1 MVQMRGI
8 REGGKEMKERFELA
22 QEKFQNGFNC
32 SQSVLFALG
41 DLLQLDEKE
50 ILNISRG
57 FGAGMGRKEEVCG
70 AVTGGIMALGLYI
83 GASDKDENSKREE
96 TYAHVQNFM
105 NEFYGIFKSYIC
117 RELLDGC
124 DLNTE
129 AGKLRFKEKEMK
141 KNVCMNCVG
150 ESVKIIERI
159 IGKGE

>member
-1 MVQMRGI
+1 
-8 REGGKEMKERFELA
+8 MKERFELA

-41 DLLQLDEKE
+41 DLLNVNENE
-50 ILNISRG
+50 ILNVARG

-83 GASDKDENSKREE
+83 GNSDKDENSKREG
-96 TYAHVQNFM
+96 TYAQVQKFM
-105 NEFYGIFKSYIC
+105 NEFSGIFQSYIC

-141 KNVCMNCVG
+141 KNICMNCVA
-150 ESVKIIERI
+150 ESTKIIEKL
-159 IGKGE
+159 IGKA